1 MSTVEI
7 AMNAAAIGLWFI
19 AALLSLYS
27 GESLKQKKKKKSW
40 LNDENKFRYDIECR
54 WLRKEER
61 EVRISEGRCPP
72 YPTTTEAPPTTSKR
86 SWLPPWLKQRMKKKK
101 KKPMF
106 SARAKRALMSIFSFG
121 GMQMVNIDLNDKH
134 LSYELLTGI
143 SLSLHCNEAVRKTW
157 KNDTESVITWY
168 ANSEV
173 VENKKLDWRVTVSS
187 EGILNIWPLLEEDAG
202 TYECAVDGG
211 IMGSAVLHVESK
223 SEAVVRGIYNY
234 LYVALFYI
242 PIAVYALVL
251 VSRDVVSPPKKSKRE
266 DRMTAF
272 LENHV
277 LKNGQDVKENIAKI
291 VYGDRFE
298 ERKDEITKTMAAGAG
313 PNGEKVRGNHETV
326 MTVLHAPKARG
337 QGEKRKK
344 KAVDKKGAEGSG
356 ELTYQSVMPKVDP
369 SRLENQDFR
378 NEFRHW
384 IR

>member
-1 MSTVEI
+1 
-7 AMNAAAIGLWFI
+7 
-19 AALLSLYS
+19 
-27 GESLKQKKKKKSW
+27 
-40 LNDENKFRYDIECR
+40 
-54 WLRKEER
+54 
-61 EVRISEGRCPP
+61 
-72 YPTTTEAPPTTSKR
+72 
-86 SWLPPWLKQRMKKKK
+86 
-101 KKPMF
+101 
-106 SARAKRALMSIFSFG
+106 
-121 GMQMVNIDLNDKH
+121 MQMVNIDLNDKH

-251 VSRDVVSPPKKSKRE
+251 
-266 DRMTAF
+266 
-272 LENHV
+272 
-277 LKNGQDVKENIAKI
+277 ENIAKI